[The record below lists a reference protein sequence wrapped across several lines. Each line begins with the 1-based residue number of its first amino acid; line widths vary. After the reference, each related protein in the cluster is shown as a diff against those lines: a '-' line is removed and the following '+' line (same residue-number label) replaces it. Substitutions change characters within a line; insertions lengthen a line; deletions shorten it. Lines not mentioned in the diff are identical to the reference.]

1 MVLERETS
9 VSNNTNKIVIVIPT
23 LNEERGI
30 AVVIDKIHDALKKYN
45 YDIIV
50 ADGRSKDKTVE
61 IALKHNAKV
70 IYQKRKGYGDALL
83 AGYMYA
89 IEELGSDILVNLD
102 ADGTYEPNDIPK
114 LIDKIIA
121 NEADYVVGKRIV
133 SAESMKRSHI
143 FGNKAISYLVR
154 KLLRVNVTDT
164 QSGLFAFR
172 SYLIK
177 NIETWSTVG
186 WALNTELL
194 TKAAENEMN
203 IQEVDI
209 SYYPRIGEAHNTT
222 IAGGIAN
229 LTVIIRMLRDSEP
242 LRLLGIVGS
251 VILSIGVIIGGVIVY
266 DFTQTG
272 TVSHTNSAILSALLI
287 IMGVQ
292 IFSLGLVADM
302 VKRRQLRRIRPPSS
316 YYLKK

>member
-1 MVLERETS
+1 MVLERETTIS
-9 VSNNTNKIVIVIPT
+9 KNDNRIAVVIPT
-23 LNEERGI
+23 LNEEKGI
-30 AVVIDKIHDALKKYN
+30 AVVIDKIHEALKNYN

-50 ADGRSKDKTVE
+50 SDGRSKDKTVE
-61 IALKHNAKV
+61 SALKHNAKV
-70 IYQKRKGYGDALL
+70 IYQRRKGYGDALI

-143 FGNKAISYLVR
+143 FGNKAISFLIQR
-154 KLLRVNVTDT
+154 LLKVNVTDT

-172 SYLIK
+172 SYLIR
-177 NIETWSTVG
+177 NIESWATSG

-194 TKAAENEMN
+194 TKAAENEM
-203 IQEVDI
+203 IIREVDI

-222 IAGGIAN
+222 IGGGIAN
-229 LTVIIRMLRDSEP
+229 LTVIIRMLRDTEP
-242 LRLLGIVGS
+242 LRMLGIVGS
-251 VILSIGVIIGGVIVY
+251 IMLAIGVGIGGIVVY
-266 DFTQTG
+266 DFVQTG
-272 TVSHTNSAILSALLI
+272 TVKHTSSAILAALLI

-292 IFSLGLVADM
+292 VFSLGLVADM
-302 VKRRQLRRIRPPSS
+302 VKRRQLRRIRPANS